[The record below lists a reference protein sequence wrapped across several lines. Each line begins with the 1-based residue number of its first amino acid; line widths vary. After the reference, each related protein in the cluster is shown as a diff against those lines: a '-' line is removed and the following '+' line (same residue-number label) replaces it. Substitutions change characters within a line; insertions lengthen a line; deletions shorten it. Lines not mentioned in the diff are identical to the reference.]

1 MKIDTMFRHA
11 REAVKS
17 LRRNSWMTFA
27 AVSAVAVTLLIFG
40 FFLVFAFN
48 VSYWAGELDKQMGV
62 TAFVSQTATTY
73 DVDALKKQIS
83 QMPEVKSVEFVP
95 KSAGLEQM
103 KKQWGKDSTFLEG
116 LEGNQNPLP
125 DMFRI
130 VPKNPQK
137 IEELES
143 KIKQLNQIDDADS
156 GDGVSD
162 KLLDLSYYVRI
173 VVLVFGTGLAV
184 LAAFL
189 ISNTIKLTIFARRR
203 EIEIMRL
210 VGASNWF
217 IRWPFF
223 IEGALIGILGSIV
236 PVTIVLVVYNAF
248 LHIMDA
254 GQGYNFFK
262 ALDMW
267 PLSLY
272 VTLLT
277 MALGVVIGVWGS
289 IMSIRRFLKV

>member
-1 MKIDTMFRHA
+1 MKIDTMLRHA
-11 REAVKS
+11 REAVKN

-27 AVSAVAVTLLIFG
+27 AVSAVGVTLLIFG

-48 VSYWAGELDKQMGV
+48 INYLVGELDKQMGV

-95 KSAGLEQM
+95 KSVGLEQM
-103 KKQWGKDSTFLEG
+103 KKQWGKDSSFLDG
-116 LEGNQNPLP
+116 LEGDQNPLP

-130 VPKNPQK
+130 TPKDPQK
-137 IEELES
+137 IKELQA

-162 KLLDLSYYVRI
+162 RLLALSYYVRI

-184 LAAFL
+184 LSAFL

-236 PVTIVLVVYNAF
+236 PVAIVLVVYNAF
-248 LHIMDA
+248 LNIMDA

-272 VTLLT
+272 VALLT

>member
-1 MKIDTMFRHA
+1 MKINTMFRHV
-11 REAVKS
+11 REAVKN

-27 AVSAVAVTLLIFG
+27 AVSAVAVTLIIFG

-48 VSYWAGELDKQMGV
+48 VDYLAGELDKQMSI
-62 TAFVSQTATTY
+62 TASVSQTATTY

-95 KSAGLEQM
+95 KSVGLEQM
-103 KKQWGKDSTFLEG
+103 KKEWGKDSSFLKG
-116 LEGNQNPLP
+116 LEGDQNPLP
-125 DMFRI
+125 DVFHV
-130 VPKNPQK
+130 VPKDPQK
-137 IEELES
+137 IEELRA
-143 KIKQLNQIDDADS
+143 KIEKLNQIDNADA
-156 GDGVSD
+156 GEGVSD
-162 KLLDLSYYVRI
+162 RLLALSDYVRI

-236 PVTIVLVVYNAF
+236 PVTLVLVVYYAF